1 MSDHEFLSVNGF
13 LGTEM
18 DARAIKSA
26 IELGILDLLQAND
39 EVLIQTL
46 GASLKIN
53 AVGLSLL
60 LEMLEANGVVSRRA
74 EAVALTTHF
83 RAALRFRDLLETRI
97 AFADLVWPD
106 IHTLFTALITDL
118 PQFMARS
125 KVFDLFRYDRCMEM
139 TPENLKAASAWTRF
153 TTVLTKYEAAPV
165 LDLLDLAPAKT
176 FIDMGGNTGEF
187 ARQICSRNPQ
197 INGVVVDLP
206 VVCALGR
213 EHIARSGTASDAAR
227 LSFFSTDM
235 RTGALPQAADLVS
248 FKSVLHDWPDAE
260 AGLLMD
266 RAAGLVKPGGL
277 FMIFERAPIAMH
289 GKRVPYV
296 MAADLVFLHFLR
308 PADLYL
314 RKLQQLGFVLLDH
327 RMIELDIGFHFILAQ
342 RPRQHRPGSK

>member
-1 MSDHEFLSVNGF
+1 MPKHEFLCINGF

-26 IELGILDLLQAND
+26 MELGIFDALQAND
-39 EVLIQTL
+39 EIPIQTL

-53 AVGLSLL
+53 AAGLSLL
-60 LEMLEANGVVSRRA
+60 LEMLEANDVISRRA
-74 EAVALTTHF
+74 NVVALTERF
-83 RAALRFRDLLETRI
+83 RTALQFRDLLETRI

-125 KVFDLFRYDRCMEM
+125 RVFDLFRYDRCMEV
-139 TPENLKAASAWTRF
+139 TPENLQAVSAWTRF
-153 TTVLTKYEAAPV
+153 TTALTKYEAAPV
-165 LDLLDLAPAKT
+165 LDLLDLTSAKT

-187 ARQICSRNPQ
+187 TRQICSRNPQ

-213 EHIARSGTASDAAR
+213 EHIAGSAPPSDAAR
-227 LSFFSTDM
+227 LSFFPADM
-235 RTGALPQAADLVS
+235 RTGALPEPADFVS
-248 FKSVLHDWPDAE
+248 FKSVLHDWPDADAE
-260 AGLLMD
+260 LLMD
-266 RAAGLVKPGGL
+266 RAASLVQPGGR
-277 FMIFERAPIAMH
+277 FMIFERAPIVMR
-289 GKRVPYV
+289 GKRVPYA

-314 RKLQQLGFVLLDH
+314 RRLERLGFVLLDH

-342 RPRQHRPGSK
+342 RPQ